1 MRVVIASC
9 SVDYSGRLDAHL
21 PRATRLIMVK
31 ADGSVLVHSD
41 GGSYKPLNW
50 MSPPTTMKEVEP
62 DEEDLEAGVASKWE
76 VRARKTDDLLVI
88 RLFEVL
94 SDQTTD
100 LGADPGL
107 TKDGVESH
115 LQELL
120 AEQPEVL
127 GTGYRLVR
135 REYPTPVGPV
145 DLMVKDADGGSV
157 AVEVKRVGGVD
168 GVEQLT
174 RYVRLLDRDH
184 LLTPVRGVFAAQ
196 TIKPQARVLAEDRG
210 FRCVVLDYDA
220 MRGMDDPT
228 TRLF

>member
-50 MSPPTTMKEVEP
+50 MSPPATMKEVEP
-62 DEEDLEAGVASKWE
+62 DEEDLEAGVATKWE

-100 LGADPGL
+100 LGVDPGL
-107 TKDGVESH
+107 TKDGVEAH

-127 GTGYRLVR
+127 GAGYRLVR

-157 AVEVKRVGGVD
+157 AVEVKRVGGID

-174 RYVRLLDRDH
+174 RYVRLLDRDP
-184 LLTPVRGVFAAQ
+184 LLAPVRGVLAAQ